1 MSINP
6 SRTTPRPRV
15 LSGMRPTGRLHLGNY
30 MGALYNWVHLQQD
43 YDCYFF
49 VADYH
54 ALTTDYADPGDV
66 QASTTEITLDF
77 PSAGLDPGRCVI
89 FKQSD
94 VPAHSELFLLF
105 SMFTPLGWLERV
117 PTYKDQQEQMREKD
131 LATYGFLGYPLLQ
144 AADILLYKPDFV
156 PVGADQVAHVELTRE
171 VARRFNSLY
180 PGDFYTSPEAAAWE
194 MPAILEKARKLA
206 GEPQGSTR
214 ADFSPHQLFEA
225 ASQTKKLS
233 PFGRGEI
240 LPEPQVLLTPS
251 PKLPGLDGRKM
262 SKSYK
267 NHIELSESDDS
278 IRAKL
283 KVMVTDPARVRR
295 EDPGN
300 PDICPVFDLHKVFS
314 SEETQL
320 KAAEGCRTAGI
331 GCIECK
337 SWVADAIV
345 QVIAPIRDRRA
356 DLERRPGVVN
366 DVLVNGKDRAAKRAN
381 ITLAEAKHAM
391 GLA

>member
-1 MSINP
+1 
-6 SRTTPRPRV
+6 
-15 LSGMRPTGRLHLGNY
+15 MRPTGRLHLGNY
-30 MGALYNWVHLQQD
+30 MGALHNWVHLQQD
-43 YDCYFF
+43 YDCFF
-49 VADYH
+49 FIADLH

-66 QASTTEITLDF
+66 QANNIEITLDF
-77 PSAGLDPGRCVI
+77 LAAGLDPGRSVI

-117 PTYKDQQEQMREKD
+117 PTYKDQQEQLREKD

-144 AADILLYKPDFV
+144 SADILLYKPDFV
-156 PVGADQVAHVELTRE
+156 PVGADQVTHVELTRE

-180 PGDFYTSPEAAAWE
+180 PGEFFTSPEAAPWE
-194 MPAILEKARKLA
+194 LSAILEKARKLA
-206 GEPQGSTR
+206 GEPPASTR
-214 ADFSPHQLFEA
+214 TDFSPHQLFEA
-225 ASQTKKLS
+225 AQQTKKLS
-233 PFGRGEI
+233 PFGVREI

-267 NHIELSESDDS
+267 NHIELSESDES

-295 EDPGN
+295 DDPGN
-300 PDICPVFDLHKVFS
+300 PDVCPVFDLHKVFS
-314 SEETQL
+314 SEATQQ
-320 KAAEGCRTAGI
+320 KAAEGCRSASI

-337 SWVADAIV
+337 SWVADGII
-345 QVIAPIRDRRA
+345 QTIAPIRDHRA
-356 DLERRPGVVN
+356 DLASRPSVVK
-366 DVLVNGKDRAAKRAN
+366 DVLANGKDRAAKRAN
-381 ITLAEAKHAM
+381 ETLQEAKHAM
-391 GLA
+391 GIA

>member
-1 MSINP
+1 
-6 SRTTPRPRV
+6 
-15 LSGMRPTGRLHLGNY
+15 MRPTGRLHLGNY
-30 MGALYNWVHLQQD
+30 MGALFNWVRLQQD
-43 YDCYFF
+43 YDCFF
-49 VADYH
+49 FIADLH

-66 QASTTEITLDF
+66 QANNIQITLDF
-77 PSAGLDPGRCVI
+77 LAAGLDPGRCVI

-117 PTYKDQQEQMREKD
+117 PTYKDQQEQLREKD

-180 PGDFYTSPEAAAWE
+180 PGDFYTSPEAAPWE
-194 MPAILEKARKLA
+194 LPAILEKARKLA
-206 GEPQGSTR
+206 GEPPASTR
-214 ADFSPHQLFEA
+214 TDFSPHQLFEA
-225 ASQTKKLS
+225 AQQTKKLS
-233 PFGRGEI
+233 PFGRREI

-267 NHIELSESDDS
+267 NHIELSESDES

-283 KVMVTDPARVRR
+283 KTMVTDPARIRR
-295 EDPGN
+295 DDPGN
-300 PDICPVFDLHKVFS
+300 PDVCPVFDLHKVFS

-320 KAAEGCRTAGI
+320 KAAEGCRSASI

-337 SWVADAIV
+337 SWAADGIV
-345 QVIAPIRDRRA
+345 RTIAPIRERRA
-356 DLERRPGVVN
+356 DLERRPSVVN
-366 DVLVNGKDRAAKRAN
+366 DVLANGKDRAAKRAN
-381 ITLAEAKHAM
+381 QTLEEAKHAM
-391 GLA
+391 GIA